1 MLIRGHRSIV
11 RRAQPMPSR
20 QEDPFSLMA
29 YKATRCLLES
39 VAGHPDAGRIGLTF
53 ANCMGGW
60 TFCQPQAEKLVAMG
74 PRVINS
80 YMSTAWFPAAA
91 QGQTT
96 IKLDLQVPAL
106 TFSSH
111 GTAFIDAL
119 VMADRWLRYGVTDM
133 VVAVASESCGSSFLS
148 TILGPRVWA
157 DAAVCLAV
165 TRGDPV
171 GDDWAVSVA
180 GTAARSEGQD
190 SGYEGDAYRGTSVH
204 GACAVALAM
213 VDLMAAGHGQIEMGG
228 SRVVAADQHLTVSR
242 VEP

>member
-1 MLIRGHRSIV
+1 MLIRGHHSIV
-11 RRAQPMPSR
+11 RKAQPMPSR
-20 QEDPFSLMA
+20 QEDPFSMIA
-29 YKATRCLLES
+29 YEATRCLLKS
-39 VAGHPDAGRIGLTF
+39 VGHVDAGRIGLTF

-60 TFCQPQAEKLVAMG
+60 TFCQLQAEKLAAMG
-74 PRVINS
+74 PRVVSS

-96 IKLDLQVPAL
+96 IKLDLQGPAL
-106 TFSSH
+106 TFSSR
-111 GTAFIDAL
+111 GTAFVDAL
-119 VMADRWLRYGVTDM
+119 VMADRWLRYGLTDM
-133 VVAVASESCGSSFLS
+133 VMVVASESCGSSFLS
-148 TILGPRVWA
+148 AILGPRVWA

-180 GTAARSEGQD
+180 DAAAHSEVSDLGH
-190 SGYEGDAYRGTSVH
+190 EGDAYRGTSVQ

-213 VDLMAAGHGQIEMGG
+213 MDLMDAGHGQIEMGG
-228 SRVVAADQHLTVSR
+228 FRVVAADQHLIVSR